1 MSLRDGQADRR
12 ILTQLELLAN
22 LKKYTCKLKSKTR
35 FYRSKRDSEEE
46 VQILLRYGQHPNII
60 SLRDMFEE
68 EDKVY
73 LVFELMR
80 GGELLDKI
88 LRQKFFSEREARAVM
103 EKVTNVV
110 KYLHQ
115 NGVVHRLV
123 AVLIT
128 PSLVIL
134 TPQHINNL
142 QGSKAV

>member
-1 MSLRDGQADRR
+1 MSLRDGQAYRQTLR
-12 ILTQLELLAN
+12 LLELITKS
-22 LKKYTCKLKSKTR
+22 KKYMCILGIITSC
-35 FYRSKRDSEEE
+35 YRSKRDSEEE

-88 LRQKFFSEREARAVM
+88 LKQKFFSEREARAVM

-123 AVLIT
+123 AV
-128 PSLVIL
+128 
-134 TPQHINNL
+134 
-142 QGSKAV
+142 

>member
-1 MSLRDGQADRR
+1 MNER
-12 ILTQLELLAN
+12 IIPGAPVGA
-22 LKKYTCKLKSKTR
+22 KKVHVYSG
-35 FYRSKRDSEEE
+35 FYFRSKRDSEEE

-123 AVLIT
+123 AV
-128 PSLVIL
+128 
-134 TPQHINNL
+134 
-142 QGSKAV
+142 